1 MGDDHGR
8 RGLTY
13 APALDGLRA
22 IACLSVM
29 LYHAKYLRGGFL
41 GVDVFFTLSGF
52 LITSLLLEELRG
64 EDGAVDL
71 RAFWRRRIYRIVPLL
86 ATVSVTL
93 FVWASAHGGAAG
105 QTTVIGALSSLLFV
119 VNWVASHQTQGGGAL
134 TANWSVAMEEQFYLV
149 WPLVLSL
156 LYRWRRSER
165 AAAAIIGAAAIALAV
180 HRFVMVSGTNYT
192 RVWFGIDTQADAV
205 LAGCAVAL
213 GWRCRSRIAGALGA
227 VGLVAILVFARETAF
242 TLRWLLPATTICTA
256 LVVPVLAERRGWLAW
271 SPLRA
276 IGRRSYGL
284 YLWGSAIN
292 YLALDVYGLHGRALV
307 LVVFPATF
315 LVTEMTYR
323 LVELPLRQLGRR
335 PVRRSPA
342 SGTVPG
348 GRLRLSLRRP

>member
-1 MGDDHGR
+1 MESSR
-8 RGLTY
+8 RLTY

-29 LYHAKYLRGGFL
+29 LYHARYLPGGFL
-41 GVDVFFTLSGF
+41 GVDIFFTLSGF
-52 LITSLLLEELRG
+52 LITSLLVEELRG
-64 EDGAVDL
+64 EAGAIDL

-93 FVWASAHGGAAG
+93 FVWGSAHGGAVG
-105 QTTVIGALSSLLFV
+105 QSTVVGALASLLFV
-119 VNWVASHQTQGGGAL
+119 ANWVAAQGVDAGGAL

-149 WPLVLSL
+149 WPVILSV

-165 AAAAIIGAAAIALAV
+165 AVAAVVGLAAIGLAV
-180 HRFVMVSGTNYT
+180 HRFTMASPGNYT
-192 RVWFGIDTQADAV
+192 RVWFGLDTQADAL

-213 GWRCRSRIAGALGA
+213 GWRCRSRLAPWIAGLGLA
-227 VGLVAILVFARETAF
+227 AILAFATETPF
-242 TLRWLLPATTICTA
+242 TLRWLLPATTLCTA
-256 LVVPVLAERRGWLAW
+256 MLLPFLLERGGWLAW
-271 SPLRA
+271 EPLRA

-292 YLALDVYGLHGRALV
+292 FLAFNVYGLDGPALP
-307 LVVFPATF
+307 LVVLSATF
-315 LVTEMTYR
+315 LVTELTYR

-342 SGTVPG
+342 SATAPG